1 MEGRVTEILE
11 NFPIKLTSLTL
22 RFILKINSDSI
33 KRKSCLEYLE
43 KEKQNKWRKVMTE
56 SRGERS
62 ENFEQTI
69 KRYWAK
75 PVLSTL
81 PFWYSGRQ
89 FCGTRKKEINTK
101 RDLELKKTWS
111 VTEKQKQN
119 RNSAKKRRKDWQIIP
134 LCKPD

>member
-1 MEGRVTEILE
+1 MTEILE

-69 KRYWAK
+69 KRY
-75 PVLSTL
+75 
-81 PFWYSGRQ
+81 
-89 FCGTRKKEINTK
+89 
-101 RDLELKKTWS
+101 
-111 VTEKQKQN
+111 
-119 RNSAKKRRKDWQIIP
+119 
-134 LCKPD
+134 